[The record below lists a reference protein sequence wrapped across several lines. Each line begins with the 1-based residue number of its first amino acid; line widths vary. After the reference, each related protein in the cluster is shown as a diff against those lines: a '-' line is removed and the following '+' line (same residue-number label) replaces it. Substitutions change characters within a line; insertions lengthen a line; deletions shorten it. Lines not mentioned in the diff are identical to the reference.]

1 MAEFKTLAETRKYA
15 LANGTTVDLAAMVN
29 DTKPA
34 GYTKG
39 ETVDEFHVG
48 QDVYVDALGGWRHGV
63 VTKVAKTRVNV
74 AVTTQAAID
83 KPSKVEA
90 DGTPLVRIQNAAYYP
105 SDIRVDTGADEA
117 DAPAEADEFET
128 PDAPEVDEA
137 GSAPTEDVSGSA
149 IVVALENVWD
159 LIRKNHPDV
168 PSVVLVTGAGIV
180 AGLGSSRWGHF
191 RKHGWETC
199 THEDAQE
206 SIVHGE
212 VFIAGETLAEGGT
225 KTVQTMLHEAAHVLA
240 VARDLQDTSRQGRW
254 HNGTFRKL
262 AEELGLEY
270 THPQANKSIGF
281 SAVTMTPGTADEYAE
296 VIEELDTAIRLVIK
310 APSFMTGGTG
320 GDQDGGENV
329 HGGGRKPR
337 DPNTKSTNNI
347 KCVCECEEPNII
359 RMSRKVLDKMI
370 VRCDDCEQRFAPVED

>member
-1 MAEFKTLAETRKYA
+1 MAEFKTLAETRKYV
-15 LANGTTVDLAAMVN
+15 LANGTTVDLAAMASDV
-29 DTKPA
+29 KPA

-74 AVTTQAAID
+74 AVTTQGAID
-83 KPSKVEA
+83 KPSKVQE

-105 SDIRVDTGADEA
+105 SDIRVDTGADA
-117 DAPAEADEFET
+117 ADE
-128 PDAPEVDEA
+128 APEVDEFE
-137 GSAPTEDVSGSA
+137 APDAPVEDETVERSHEDVSGSA
-149 IVVALENVWD
+149 IVAALENVWD
-159 LIRKNHPDV
+159 LIRKNHPEV
-168 PSVVLVTGAGIV
+168 PSVVMVTGAGIV

-191 RKHGWETC
+191 RRHGWETRS
-199 THEDAQE
+199 HEEAHE

-212 VFIAGETLAEGGT
+212 VFIAGETLAEGGK

-270 THPQANKSIGF
+270 IHPQANKSIGF
-281 SAVTMTPGTADEYAE
+281 SAVTMTPGTEDEYAE
-296 VIEELDTAIRLVIK
+296 VIAELDTAIRLVIK
-310 APSFMTGGTG
+310 APSFMTGGSG
-320 GDQDGGENV
+320 GDEDGGENV
-329 HGGGRKPR
+329 HGAGRKGREPG
-337 DPNTKSTNNI
+337 TKSTNNV
-347 KCVCECEEPNII
+347 KCVCSCPEPNII
-359 RMSRKVLDKMI
+359 RMSRKVLEKDI
-370 VRCDDCEQRFAPVED
+370 VWCDECDEKFAEATD